1 MVRKLD
7 PTCHNYDPKWHN
19 SESLHATAKIKDL
32 VCFRLKKKKKKKRV
46 DGGLN
51 LTPGKEK
58 GTDLGLPGKL
68 GTVIVVVQ
76 SLSCV

>member
-1 MVRKLD
+1 MAQLRE
-7 PTCHNYDPKWHN
+7 PACH
-19 SESLHATAKIKDL
+19 SKDQRSS
-32 VCFRLKKKKKKKRV
+32 VFQVKKKKKKKRV